1 MKLAA
6 TEQYG
11 FSASLIR
18 AKSVKFPS
26 PLTKSQRIASWSLAV
41 LFSVSFYLGPF
52 LLFLPFALY
61 AFHPKMATYMF
72 LLNVFQAFCPIGEWP
87 HFRSL
92 FQLWYELFDL
102 RTNMDDNTCKN
113 ITKEN
118 SLSILAMHPHGIIPL
133 HALLWGGFCT
143 QMMPEFYG
151 VGASTNVALR
161 LPVLRQILRFMGV
174 VPAQKNT
181 LVHTMQAKD
190 KGLFILP
197 GGVAEIF
204 LSHRHRH
211 CIVCNN
217 GNVRDVR
224 RGSLQSIKAKRYGLM
239 KLSLQTGA
247 SITPAYVFGATDI
260 FDQLAPVNTRRG
272 KRRRNVAN
280 NEHSITF
287 LDRIS
292 EVMESFSRR
301 MQGGVTLFWGKFY
314 LPIPF
319 TPKLTLCLG
328 DPIYPVPGTE
338 GSESNMNGKKR
349 TCKKIANPS
358 EEEVM
363 ELMNRYTKAIHSL
376 FEQYKDE
383 AGYGNDELEIL

>member
-1 MKLAA
+1 
-6 TEQYG
+6 
-11 FSASLIR
+11 
-18 AKSVKFPS
+18 
-26 PLTKSQRIASWSLAV
+26 
-41 LFSVSFYLGPF
+41 
-52 LLFLPFALY
+52 
-61 AFHPKMATYMF
+61 
-72 LLNVFQAFCPIGEWP
+72 
-87 HFRSL
+87 
-92 FQLWYELFDL
+92 
-102 RTNMDDNTCKN
+102 MDKKTCKN
-113 ITKEN
+113 IVKEN

-151 VGASTNVALR
+151 VGASTSIALR

-174 VPAQKNT
+174 VSTQKKA
-181 LVHTMQAKD
+181 LIHSMQVED
-190 KGLFILP
+190 KGLLILP

-204 LSHRHRH
+204 LSHRRRT
-211 CIVCNN
+211 VSNV

-224 RGSLQSIKAKRYGLM
+224 QGNLQSIKAKRYGLM

-247 SITPAYVFGATDI
+247 AITPAYVFGATDL
-260 FDQLAPVNTRRG
+260 FDQLAPVTG
-272 KRRRNVAN
+272 DKRREDASIH
-280 NEHSITF
+280 EHSITF

-301 MQGGVTLFWGKFY
+301 MKGGITLFWGKFY
-314 LPIPF
+314 LPIPY

-338 GSESNMNGKKR
+338 GSESNINGKKR

-358 EEEVM
+358 EEEVV
-363 ELMNRYTKAIHSL
+363 ELMERYTKAIHSL

>member
-11 FSASLIR
+11 YSASLIR
-18 AKSVKFPS
+18 AKSAMFPS
-26 PLTKSQRIASWSLAV
+26 PHTKSQRIASWSLAILV
-41 LFSVSFYLGPF
+41 SVSFYLGPF

-61 AFHPKMATYMF
+61 AFYPILATHMF
-72 LLNVFQAFCPIGEWP
+72 LLNVFLAFYPVGDWQQ
-87 HFRSL
+87 FRSL

-102 RTNMDDNTCKN
+102 RTNMDKKTCKN
-113 ITKEN
+113 IVKEN

-151 VGASTNVALR
+151 VGASTSIALR

-174 VPAQKNT
+174 VSTQKKA
-181 LVHTMQAKD
+181 LIHSMQVED
-190 KGLFILP
+190 KGLLILP

-204 LSHRHRH
+204 LSHRRRT
-211 CIVCNN
+211 VSNV

-224 RGSLQSIKAKRYGLM
+224 QGNLQSIKAKRYGLM

-247 SITPAYVFGATDI
+247 AITPAYVFGATDL
-260 FDQLAPVNTRRG
+260 FDQLAPVTG
-272 KRRRNVAN
+272 DKRRKDASIH
-280 NEHSITF
+280 EHSITF

-301 MQGGVTLFWGKFY
+301 MKGGITLFWGKFY
-314 LPIPF
+314 LPIPY

-338 GSESNMNGKKR
+338 GSESNINGKKR

-363 ELMNRYTKAIHSL
+363 ELMERYTKAIHSL